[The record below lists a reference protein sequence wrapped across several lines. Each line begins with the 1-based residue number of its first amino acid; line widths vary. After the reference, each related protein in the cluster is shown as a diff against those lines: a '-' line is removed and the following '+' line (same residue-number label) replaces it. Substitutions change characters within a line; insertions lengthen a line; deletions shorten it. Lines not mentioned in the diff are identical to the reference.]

1 MSLCEGEEKCGFNC
15 GRSVKMIKKT
25 FLILLFLAGIAFCEV
40 TKEQSADV
48 EALIKQVRMY
58 VKWYP
63 GLAKKICKTII
74 AKYPGTDYALE
85 AQRRLAN
92 SYLWTREN
100 TQMQEELN
108 RLIADYAGNPKLPA
122 EMYRLA
128 WECEEFERVYGPG
141 GDYEGFGGVAGEGY
155 SAAKNIYQLIVRKYP
170 DSNEAGKARLDVS
183 RVTVLSFIRTGRSSN
198 APAAID
204 RMLDDFSEHPDLAA
218 ALYDTAVEYEKAGKY
233 EQAKELYQGIMKS
246 FPDTNE
252 TDYAMSSQKH
262 LAFLSLAAG
271 KDKEAKEALDKL
283 MGDFAKH
290 PRLTETLYDTAKEYE
305 KRGRYDEA
313 GEIYRQTSQTSAHP
327 FRSDKAKVDAAKVKI
342 MGLVAAGDDGN
353 AAPAIDKLAADFS
366 GHPYLAAAVSQIAKQ
381 YSEKARRLE
390 KDGFAEQAKSCFQKA
405 AGIYETVTNKLGDS
419 ITYSQTSGRIREYE
433 TGTPK
438 AFFEL
443 ACCYRR
449 MGEYDKSTLCYKML
463 MDKYPEFIRTRD
475 AFFMV
480 EQNYLDMSK
489 AGLLSQASAESKIRA
504 VYEEFLKKYP
514 DCTTMDYARSWLSK
528 HKVEK

>member
-1 MSLCEGEEKCGFNC
+1 ML
-15 GRSVKMIKKT
+15 KKT
-25 FLILLFLAGIAFCEV
+25 FLILLFLAGTAFCEM
-40 TKEQSADV
+40 TKEQSTEA
-48 EALIKQVRMY
+48 EALMKQVRMY

-108 RLIADYAGNPKLPA
+108 KLIADYAGNPKLPA

-141 GDYEGFGGVAGEGY
+141 GDYEGFGAVAGEGY
-155 SAAKNIYQLIVRKYP
+155 NSAKNVYQLIVRKYP

-183 RVTVLSFIRTGRSSN
+183 RVTVLSFIRTGRSNN

-252 TDYAMSSQKH
+252 TDYAISSQKH
-262 LAFLSLAAG
+262 LAFLALAAG
-271 KDKEAKEALDKL
+271 KDKETKEAFDKL
-283 MGDFAKH
+283 RGDFAKH

-327 FRSDKAKVDAAKVKI
+327 FRSDKAKVDIAKVKI
-342 MGLVAAGDDGN
+342 MGLAAAGDDSN
-353 AAPAIDKLAADFS
+353 SLPAVDKMVADFNS
-366 GHPYLAAAVSQIAKQ
+366 HPYLAAAVSQIAKQ
-381 YSEKARRLE
+381 YSDKARRLE
-390 KDGFAEQAKSCFQKA
+390 KENSSDKAKDCLQKA
-405 AGIYETVTNKLGDS
+405 AGIYEIVTSRLGDS
-419 ITYSQTSGRIREYE
+419 VAYSQTTGRIRE
-433 TGTPK
+433 
-438 AFFEL
+438 
-443 ACCYRR
+443 
-449 MGEYDKSTLCYKML
+449 
-463 MDKYPEFIRTRD
+463 
-475 AFFMV
+475 
-480 EQNYLDMSK
+480 
-489 AGLLSQASAESKIRA
+489 
-504 VYEEFLKKYP
+504 
-514 DCTTMDYARSWLSK
+514 
-528 HKVEK
+528 